1 MFEYFLSARLS
12 PRIITTMDEL
22 LPPGDAFCPMML
34 GEHCME
40 CAAPL
45 CYATCPRFNKRAD
58 GHCERFHGG
67 LIPVVEDG
75 RLGTQVHFKSWSKLE
90 TTLEPHACT
99 RADYLAYC
107 RQWHVLGLCARFVA
121 CCLPTKRLKSLCFG
135 ALNRWMKRRQTRI
148 STLSPSSATFR
159 CTLVNRDHA
168 TQLLLDTRLQN
179 YDLHTRTLIDL
190 PLGEKSI
197 ALDIDLIQ
205 ARYLCLHPVNA
216 EEEVCIT
223 LYHAALIPATPA
235 QKLKVKCVI
244 WDLDHTLWKG
254 ILVENPHVELRRN
267 LVQLIRE
274 LDARGIVNSIA
285 SKNNE
290 EQARAVL
297 REMGIEEL
305 FVFCKINWQP
315 KSINI
320 RNTISEMN
328 INANTVV
335 FVDDSPFER
344 DEVSSAIAGIT
355 CLDPAEIEHYSR
367 TERFQVPLSA
377 ESAGRRQTYRQLEKM
392 VCDRQHWKGNID
404 SFLLACNIRLEI
416 FRPADAQWDRCY
428 ELVQRTNQLNASGR
442 RLSREEIL
450 AMGADSRHDCLAMQS
465 SDQYGAY
472 GLVGFMIVENRK
484 EGAVIT
490 DFVIS
495 CRVARKKIEQT
506 LVNHLAQ
513 VYGGQVFFTF
523 KATKANHP
531 MKELIEELGMTLVSR
546 EGEAELYRHSYKE
559 HYPAI
564 VRLSDRVFAQP
575 ASPSSEQ
582 DA

>member
-1 MFEYFLSARLS
+1 M
-12 PRIITTMDEL
+12 
-22 LPPGDAFCPMML
+22 
-34 GEHCME
+34 
-40 CAAPL
+40 
-45 CYATCPRFNKRAD
+45 
-58 GHCERFHGG
+58 
-67 LIPVVEDG
+67 
-75 RLGTQVHFKSWSKLE
+75 
-90 TTLEPHACT
+90 
-99 RADYLAYC
+99 
-107 RQWHVLGLCARFVA
+107 
-121 CCLPTKRLKSLCFG
+121 
-135 ALNRWMKRRQTRI
+135 
-148 STLSPSSATFR
+148 
-159 CTLVNRDHA
+159 NRDHA
-168 TQLLLDTRLQN
+168 TQLLLDTRLKN
-179 YDLHTRTLIDL
+179 TDLHTRTLIDL
-190 PLGEKSI
+190 PPGEKTIS
-197 ALDIDLIQ
+197 LDVDLTQ
-205 ARYLCLHPVNA
+205 AHYLCLHPVNA

-223 LYHAALIPATPA
+223 LCHASLTPA
-235 QKLKVKCVI
+235 SPAKKPKVKCVI
-244 WDLDHTLWKG
+244 WDLDHSLWEG
-254 ILVENPHVELRRN
+254 ILVENPHVELRRH

-297 REMGIEEL
+297 RDMGIEDL

-344 DEVSSAIAGIT
+344 DEVSSAIEGII
-355 CLDPAEIEHYSR
+355 CLDPAEIEAYSR

-392 VCDRQHWKGNID
+392 VSDRQHWKGNID
-404 SFLLACNIRLEI
+404 SFLLSCDIRLEI
-416 FRPADAQWDRCY
+416 LRPTDAQWDRCY

-442 RLSREEIL
+442 RLSKEEIL
-450 AMGADSRHDCLAMQS
+450 AMGTDSSHDCLAMQS
-465 SDQYGAY
+465 SDRYGAY
-472 GLVGFMIVENRK
+472 GLVGFMIVERRE

-506 LVNHLAQ
+506 LVNHLAK

-523 KATKANHP
+523 KPTKANHP
-531 MKELIEELGMTLVSR
+531 MKELIEELSMTLVRR
-546 EGEAELYRHSYKE
+546 EGEAELYRHDYKE

-564 VRLSDRVFAQP
+564 VRLTDGVFAQP
-575 ASPSSEQ
+575 AFPPSEQ